1 MRAMKSRLGLNQFVK
16 SHGLG
21 NDYLVMDEAQ
31 LSRPLTPE
39 AVRTICDV
47 HYGVG
52 SDGILLVTRAASG
65 ADFRVRI
72 FNPDGSEAEKSG
84 NGLRILAKFLYDHG
98 YAGSPEFTVATLG
111 GVVRAKLQLDRDRVA
126 AITADMGRATFV
138 SAEIPVAGPA
148 REVVRE
154 PLEVDGRRLTVTC
167 VSVGNPHCVVLTDVL
182 DVDEVKRL
190 GPKIER
196 HTSFPNRIN
205 VQFAKVLGR
214 DRVSILI
221 WERGAGY
228 TLASGTSSC
237 AVASACIKNGLTDRT
252 VTIQSP
258 GGELAVTVDDNW
270 DLRLTGPASEI
281 CRGTLSEDLLQGL
294 PR

>member
-1 MRAMKSRLGLNQFVK
+1 MRFMKTRLMLDEFVK

-21 NDYLVMDEAQ
+21 NDYIVLDQAQ

-39 AVRTICDV
+39 AVRTICDY
-47 HYGVG
+47 HFGVG
-52 SDGILLVTRAASG
+52 SDGILLVVPGTE
-65 ADFRVRI
+65 ADFGVRI

-84 NGLRILAKFLYDHG
+84 NGIRILAKFLYDHG
-98 YAGSPEFTVATLG
+98 YAPRPELTISTLG
-111 GVVRAKLQLDRDRVA
+111 GHVRARLELDGDRVRM
-126 AITADMGRATFV
+126 ITAEMGRATFV
-138 SAEIPVAGPA
+138 STEIPVAGPR

-154 PLEVDGRRLTVTC
+154 TLAVDDRRLTVTC
-167 VSVGNPHCVVLTDVL
+167 VSVGNPHCIIFTDTL

-196 HTSFPNRIN
+196 HPSFPNRIN
-205 VQFAKVLGR
+205 VQFAKLLGR

-237 AVASACIKNGLTDRT
+237 AVAAACVKNGLTDRT
-252 VTIQSP
+252 VTIESP
-258 GGELAVTVDDNW
+258 GGALAVSIADSWGLT
-270 DLRLTGPASEI
+270 LTGPVSEI
-281 CRGTLSEDLLQGL
+281 CRGRLSEDLLRGL
-294 PR
+294 SR

>member
-1 MRAMKSRLGLNQFVK
+1 MKTRLMLDEFVK

-21 NDYLVMDEAQ
+21 NDYIVLDQAQ

-39 AVRTICDV
+39 AVRTICDY
-47 HYGVG
+47 HFGVG
-52 SDGILLVTRAASG
+52 SDGILLVVPGTE
-65 ADFRVRI
+65 ADFGVRI

-84 NGLRILAKFLYDHG
+84 NGIRILAKFLYDHG
-98 YAGSPEFTVATLG
+98 YAPRPELTISTLG
-111 GVVRAKLQLDRDRVA
+111 GHVRARLELDGDRVRM
-126 AITADMGRATFV
+126 ITAEMGRATFV
-138 SAEIPVAGPA
+138 STEIPVAGPR

-154 PLEVDGRRLTVTC
+154 TLAVDDRRLTVTC
-167 VSVGNPHCVVLTDVL
+167 VSVGNPHCIIFTDTL

-196 HTSFPNRIN
+196 HPSFPNRIN
-205 VQFAKVLGR
+205 VQFAKLLGR

-237 AVASACIKNGLTDRT
+237 AVAAACVKNGLTDRT
-252 VTIQSP
+252 VTIESP
-258 GGELAVTVDDNW
+258 GGALAVSIADSWGLT
-270 DLRLTGPASEI
+270 LTGPVSEI
-281 CRGTLSEDLLQGL
+281 CRGRLSEDLLRGL
-294 PR
+294 SR